1 MMDLVSGKNCQDYV
15 KQKWK
20 KSGRKKKRYFTNLH
34 IACLALIVSSIGS
47 NN

>member
-1 MMDLVSGKNCQDYV
+1 MMDFVSGKNCQDYV

-20 KSGRKKKRYFTNLH
+20 KSGRKKRYFTNLH

>member
-1 MMDLVSGKNCQDYV
+1 MSNKSEKNPV
-15 KQKWK
+15 E
-20 KSGRKKKRYFTNLH
+20 KKRYFTNLH